1 MTEVLTKRQYVRK
14 WEWECACVK
23 FNKSWITKT
32 SVAVHTFKNNFQ
44 FGQAE
49 VATTYMRQ
57 LFQLLSNSKTVSL
70 SAAVSCHCG
79 VWLMQPAPPH
89 WSLVPS
95 QPAARNHI
103 HRALL
108 SLAHNFMTEFNHIHS
123 LQCRLYQMHNYFKYI
138 PNEKKVFGKHIAG
151 LNHHL
156 FALLT
161 ETFRHTGGSLGNS
174 NVIFHADRLVYMT
187 ISWHDLLTFN
197 TTILISV
204 TVLIKE
210 ILIRAV
216 ILIPVNAINQS
227 CIEGDDT
234 LCHNY

>member
-1 MTEVLTKRQYVRK
+1 MTDATSSTPLI
-14 WEWECACVK
+14 
-23 FNKSWITKT
+23 SSSIT
-32 SVAVHTFKNNFQ
+32 A
-44 FGQAE
+44 
-49 VATTYMRQ
+49 
-57 LFQLLSNSKTVSL
+57 
-70 SAAVSCHCG
+70 SCPVGPFHKIKKCT
-79 VWLMQPAPPH
+79 
-89 WSLVPS
+89 
-95 QPAARNHI
+95 RNHI

-108 SLAHNFMTEFNHIHS
+108 SLAYNFMTEFNHIHS

-187 ISWHDLLTFN
+187 ISWHDILTFN

-210 ILIRAV
+210 ILIRAL